1 MGAGQPRWGRRWR
14 RAYVLLA
21 LALAGLLAACS
32 SGSDD
37 KGGGATQGTEKVTL
51 TLDTFGEFG
60 YEDLIKQYQ
69 TSHPNITVNQRKVVR
84 LEDYRARLDQWLAA
98 GSGAGDVVAL
108 EEGQIIAQ
116 KAQADK
122 YVNLLDYGAGELK
135 SNFLEWKWNQGLTA
149 DQQQLIGLGTDIGPL
164 AMAYR
169 TDLFKKAGLPTARD
183 EVSKLWPTWDAYI
196 EAGQRFKAANTG
208 AKFFDSLTNVYNTI
222 LNQQGDFSYFDTS
235 NNLVIDTNPRVKTA
249 WDLSTRMYAEGLSAS
264 LRTFDPAWNAGFKK
278 DAFATVAAPA
288 WMLGIIQEQ
297 SGASKKGLWDV
308 AAVPGGGGNWGGSF
322 LAVPTQSKHPRE
334 AADLAKF
341 LTSPESQAA
350 AFKAK
355 KTFPSSPTAQ
365 NDPAVQGLKEP
376 YFNNA
381 PISQVFAQG
390 AQALKPLYLG
400 PKHQPVRE
408 KVDDDLRAVEQ
419 GKLSA
424 EEGWQRAVA
433 DAKKEAD

>member
-1 MGAGQPRWGRRWR
+1 MGAGRRRGRVRM
-14 RAYVLLA
+14 VLA
-21 LALAGLLAACS
+21 LAIAGFVLAACS
-32 SGSDD
+32 SGGS
-37 KGGGATQGTEKVTL
+37 KGGGGGGGGNEKVSL

-60 YEDLIKQYQ
+60 YEGLIKQYEA
-69 TSHPNITVNQRKVVR
+69 SHPNITVNQRKVVK

-108 EEGQIIAQ
+108 EEGQIIAE

-122 YVNLLDYGAGELK
+122 FVNLLDYGAGDLQH
-135 SNFLEWKWNQGLTA
+135 NFLDWKWTQGMTA
-149 DQQQLIGLGTDIGPL
+149 DQKKLVGLGTYIDPG
-164 AMAYR
+164 
-169 TDLFKKAGLPTARD
+169 KK
-183 EVSKLWPTWDAYI
+183 
-196 EAGQRFKAANTG
+196 FKAANTG

-222 LNQQGDFSYFDTS
+222 LNQQGDFTYFDTS

-249 WDLSTRMYAEGLSAS
+249 WDLSTRMNSEGLSAA

-322 LAVPTQSKHPRE
+322 LAVPTQSKHPKE

-355 KTFPSSPTAQ
+355 KTFPSSPTAE
-365 NDPAVQGLKEP
+365 NDPAVQGLKDA

-381 PISQVFAQG
+381 PIGQIFSEG
-390 AQALKPLYLG
+390 AQALKPVYLG

-424 EEGWQRAVA
+424 DAAWQRAIE
-433 DAKKEAD
+433 DAKKQAD

>member
-69 TSHPNITVNQRKVVR
+69 ASHPNITVNQRKVVR

-196 EAGQRFKAANTG
+196 EAGR
-208 AKFFDSLTNVYNTI
+208 
-222 LNQQGDFSYFDTS
+222 
-235 NNLVIDTNPRVKTA
+235 
-249 WDLSTRMYAEGLSAS
+249 
-264 LRTFDPAWNAGFKK
+264 
-278 DAFATVAAPA
+278 
-288 WMLGIIQEQ
+288 
-297 SGASKKGLWDV
+297 
-308 AAVPGGGGNWGGSF
+308 
-322 LAVPTQSKHPRE
+322 
-334 AADLAKF
+334 
-341 LTSPESQAA
+341 
-350 AFKAK
+350 
-355 KTFPSSPTAQ
+355 
-365 NDPAVQGLKEP
+365 
-376 YFNNA
+376 
-381 PISQVFAQG
+381 
-390 AQALKPLYLG
+390 
-400 PKHQPVRE
+400 
-408 KVDDDLRAVEQ
+408 
-419 GKLSA
+419 
-424 EEGWQRAVA
+424 
-433 DAKKEAD
+433 

>member
-1 MGAGQPRWGRRWR
+1 MGAGRRRGRVRM
-14 RAYVLLA
+14 VLA
-21 LALAGLLAACS
+21 LAIAGFVLASCS
-32 SGSDD
+32 SGGD
-37 KGGGATQGTEKVTL
+37 KGGGGGGGQGNEKVTL

-69 TSHPNITVNQRKVVR
+69 TSHPNITINQRKVVR
-84 LEDYRARLDQWLAA
+84 LEDYRAKLAQYLAA

-116 KAQADK
+116 KGQADK

-135 SNFLEWKWNQGLTA
+135 GNFLEWKWNQGLTA
-149 DQQQLIGLGTDIGPL
+149 DQKQLIGLGTDIGPL

-169 TDLFKKAGLPTARD
+169 TDLFKKAGLPSDRD
-183 EVSKLWPTWDAYI
+183 EVSKLWPDWEKYI
-196 EAGQRFKAANTG
+196 ETGKKFKAANTG

-222 LNQQGDFSYFDTS
+222 LNQQGDFTYFDTS

-249 WDLSTRMYAEGLSAS
+249 WDLSTRMNSEGLSAA

-278 DAFATVAAPA
+278 DAFATAAA
-288 WMLGIIQEQ
+288 
-297 SGASKKGLWDV
+297 
-308 AAVPGGGGNWGGSF
+308 PGGGGNWGGSF
-322 LAVPTQSKHPRE
+322 LAVPTQSKHPKE

-341 LTSPESQAA
+341 LTSPDSQAA

-355 KTFPSSPTAQ
+355 KTFPSSPIAED
-365 NDPAVQGLKEP
+365 NPAVQSLKDP

-381 PISQVFAQG
+381 PIGQIFSEG
-390 AQALKPLYLG
+390 AQALKPVYLG

-424 EEGWQRAVA
+424 DAAWQRAIE
-433 DAKKEAD
+433 DAKKQAD

>member
-1 MGAGQPRWGRRWR
+1 MGAGRRRGRVRM
-14 RAYVLLA
+14 VLA
-21 LALAGLLAACS
+21 LAIAGFVLASCS
-32 SGSDD
+32 SGGD
-37 KGGGATQGTEKVTL
+37 KGGGGGGGQGNEKVTL

-69 TSHPNITVNQRKVVR
+69 TSHPNITINQRKVVR
-84 LEDYRARLDQWLAA
+84 LEDYRAKLDQYLAA

-116 KAQADK
+116 KGQADK

-135 SNFLEWKWNQGLTA
+135 GNFLEWKWNQGLTA
-149 DQQQLIGLGTDIGPL
+149 DQKQLIGLGTDIGPL

-169 TDLFKKAGLPTARD
+169 TDLFKKAGLPTDRD
-183 EVSKLWPTWDAYI
+183 EVSKLWPDWEKYI
-196 EAGQRFKAANTG
+196 ETGKKFKAANTG

-222 LNQQGDFSYFDTS
+222 LNQQGDFTYFDTS

-249 WDLSTRMYAEGLSAS
+249 WDLSTRMNSEGLSAA

-322 LAVPTQSKHPRE
+322 LAVPTQSKHPKE

-355 KTFPSSPTAQ
+355 KTFPSSPTAE
-365 NDPAVQGLKEP
+365 NDPAVQGLKDA

-381 PISQVFAQG
+381 PIGQIFSEG
-390 AQALKPLYLG
+390 AQALKPVYLG

-419 GKLSA
+419 GKLSPDA
-424 EEGWQRAVA
+424 AWQRAIA
-433 DAKKEAD
+433 DAKKQAD

>member
-1 MGAGQPRWGRRWR
+1 MGAGRRRGRVRM
-14 RAYVLLA
+14 VLA
-21 LALAGLLAACS
+21 LAIAGFVLAACS
-32 SGSDD
+32 SGGD
-37 KGGGATQGTEKVTL
+37 KGGGGGGGQSNEKVTL

-60 YEDLIKQYQ
+60 YEGLVKQYEA
-69 TSHPNITVNQRKVVR
+69 SHPNITIKPRKVVR

-116 KAQADK
+116 KSQADK

-135 SNFLEWKWNQGLTA
+135 GNFLEWKWNQGLTA
-149 DQQQLIGLGTDIGPL
+149 DQKKLIGLGTDIGPL

-169 TDLFKKAGLPTARD
+169 TDLFKKAGLPTDRD
-183 EVSKLWPTWDAYI
+183 EVSKLWPTWEKYI
-196 EAGQRFKAANTG
+196 ETGKKFAAANTG
-208 AKFFDSLTNVYNTI
+208 SKFFDSLTNVYNTI
-222 LNQQGDFSYFDTS
+222 LNQQGDFTYFDTS
-235 NNLVIDTNPRVKTA
+235 NNLVIDSNPRVKTA
-249 WDLSTRMYAEGLSAS
+249 WDLSTQMYSAGLSAS

-355 KTFPSSPTAQ
+355 KTFPSSPTAM
-365 NDPAVQGLKEP
+365 NDPAVQALKDP

-381 PISQVFAQG
+381 PIGQIFSTG
-390 AQALKPLYLG
+390 AQALKPVYLG
-400 PKHQPVRE
+400 PQHQPVRE

-424 EEGWQRAVA
+424 DAAWQRAIA
-433 DAKKEAD
+433 DAKKQAG

>member
-37 KGGGATQGTEKVTL
+37 KGGSATQGTEKVTL

-69 TSHPNITVNQRKVVR
+69 ASHPNITVNQRKVVR

-135 SNFLEWKWNQGLTA
+135 SNFLEWKWNQGLSA

-196 EAGQRFKAANTG
+196 EAGRKFKAANTG

-365 NDPAVQGLKEP
+365 NDPAVQGLEEP

-381 PISQVFAQG
+381 PIGQIFAQG

>member
-32 SGSDD
+32 SGGDD
-37 KGGGATQGTEKVTL
+37 KGGGGTQGTEKVTL

-135 SNFLEWKWNQGLTA
+135 SNFLDWKWNQGLTA
-149 DQQQLIGLGTDIGPL
+149 DQQKLIGLGTDIGPL

-196 EAGQRFKAANTG
+196 EAGRKFKAANTG

-235 NNLVIDTNPRVKTA
+235 NNLVIDTNPRVKAA

-355 KTFPSSPTAQ
+355 KTFPSSPTAE
-365 NDPAVQGLKEP
+365 NDPAVQGLKDA

-381 PISQVFAQG
+381 PIGQIFAQG

-424 EEGWQRAVA
+424 DEGWQRAVA